1 MHAIGDA
8 LTRRANGIE
17 IEGHRTVVLRL
28 RTSRTVTLE
37 AMGRRQD
44 CVCCRVLSR
53 SDAIVF
59 GATAAVVVVA
69 AVLHFAGADPIVQFA
84 CTAVALSLLAMN
96 VSSGTEH
103 VGEHLSPGVT
113 GIIQAALGNL
123 PELLVCVF
131 ALRAGLVQVVQ
142 AALIGSI
149 LVNSLLVLGIA
160 ILVGGIKHGRLSFDA
175 ETPRM
180 IASLMMLAVAALAI
194 PTLAAELHTPA
205 ASHEAP
211 LSAACAVLLLI
222 VFAASLPFSL
232 RADPSRSVR
241 HGEKAIAENSET
253 AWPLWLALTVLI
265 VASAGAAVVSEWFV
279 GALEPAIE
287 SLHISQAF
295 AGIVVVA
302 IAGNAVE
309 NVVGIRLA
317 AKNRPD
323 YALSVILNS
332 SLLIALVVVPTLVLL
347 SFVLGGPV
355 LTLVLPPLL
364 IAALLLTTL
373 TSAIIV
379 NDGETIW
386 LEGVALIGLYCI
398 IAAAFWWG

>member
-1 MHAIGDA
+1 M
-8 LTRRANGIE
+8 LTRKDFITFGI
-17 IEGHRTVVLRL
+17 
-28 RTSRTVTLE
+28 TL
-37 AMGRRQD
+37 
-44 CVCCRVLSR
+44 
-53 SDAIVF
+53 
-59 GATAAVVVVA
+59 AALIFAGVM
-69 AVLHFAGADPIVQFA
+69 HFAGAGPIAQFGSA
-84 CTAVALSLLAMN
+84 ALALSLLAMN
-96 VSSGTEH
+96 VSGGTEQ
-103 VGEHLSPGVT
+103 VGTHLGPGAT
-113 GIIQAALGNL
+113 GLLQSALGNL
-123 PELLVCVF
+123 PELLVCAF
-131 ALRAGLVQVVQ
+131 SLRAGLIQVVQ
-142 AALIGSI
+142 GALIGSI
-149 LVNSLLVLGIA
+149 LANSLLVLGLA
-160 ILVGGIKHGRLSFDA
+160 ILVGGIKHGRLRFDSEA
-175 ETPRM
+175 PRM

-205 ASHEAP
+205 AAHEGA

-222 VFAASLPFSL
+222 VYVASLPFSL
-232 RADPSRSVR
+232 SSDPQKSVR
-241 HGEKAIAENSET
+241 HTPAAAAADENH
-253 AWPLWLALTVLI
+253 WPLWLAIVVLI
-265 VASAGAAVVSEWFV
+265 CASLGAALVSEWFV
-279 GALEPAIE
+279 SALEPAIE
-287 SLHISQAF
+287 ALHISQAF

-309 NVVGIRLA
+309 NVAGIRLA

-323 YALSVILNS
+323 YAMSVILNS
-332 SLLIALVVVPTLVLL
+332 SLLIALVVCPALVLL